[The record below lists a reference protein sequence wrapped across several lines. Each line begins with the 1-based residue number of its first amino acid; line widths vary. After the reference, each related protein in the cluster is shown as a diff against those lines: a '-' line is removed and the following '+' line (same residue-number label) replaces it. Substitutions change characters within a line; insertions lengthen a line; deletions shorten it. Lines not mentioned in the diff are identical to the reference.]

1 MIRARLLAIYLIA
14 VCPLVRG
21 SNTDTRSDSIHII
34 HIDLAIDVS
43 NFSARVMYGQADIL
57 FTAKVN
63 DVNHINLDLLGLKV
77 DSIKSGSNTLK
88 YTYDDSVIAIS
99 LPSPL
104 MAGQQ
109 QTVSVF
115 YHGTPIQMPGD
126 FGGFYWDD
134 EYAFN
139 IGVSFLAEPH
149 NYGKVWFPCF
159 DNFVERSTF
168 HFAVNTDSTR
178 RALCNGNQDSM
189 TVNADATR
197 TWYWTMSDPIPPY
210 LASMSVSDY
219 AVLKGSYKGLKG
231 ITPIWLAARASDT
244 INLKQSFIHLKDALS
259 IFEKRFGPYPFSRV
273 GYCLVPFSA
282 GAMEH
287 ATNIS
292 YMLPLVNG
300 NTAYENVMA
309 HELSHHWFG
318 DMVTCD
324 NENEMWLNE
333 GWAKYCEEIFFEG
346 LYGKDNYK
354 TNVRDNHEEV
364 IRMAHI
370 ADSTYL
376 APSGIASKYTY
387 SNYSIYEKGADRIH
401 TLRGYMGD
409 SLFFSC
415 VKSYLSKYKFKD
427 VNSYTMRDYLVSC
440 TGLKRINDFFADW
453 IFDGGFPDFSI
464 EHSLIMNT
472 GGKYDVRL
480 SIRQQS
486 DHTSHYFN
494 HVPLEI
500 AFFDATGKKT
510 VTVANVSGSFTE
522 YFTTLPFYPVY
533 IALDFDEKI
542 SDAVT
547 DQWFKMAG
555 SDHEYEFG
563 VAKMSVDLIQSTD
576 TSLVRVEHHWVAPDA
591 SKNIIPGLHLS
602 DYRYWNVDGI
612 WSPDFQASATINYN
626 GLNSGQG
633 YLDKS
638 LITNREDSLV
648 LMYRPDAESVWQI
661 DSDAVRNTGRNV
673 TDKIGSIRINNLQ
686 KGQYAL
692 AIYDAKKTD
701 KPQESADCPPLTVLD
716 IDPVA
721 EGFKAYANPV
731 NGDELNVVILDHNE
745 YTRCI
750 MMNMIGEK
758 VMDRPLKAG
767 QNKFIVYLNG
777 LPRGTYMINLIDKDN
792 KHISKKIQKTN

>member
-1 MIRARLLAIYLIA
+1 
-14 VCPLVRG
+14 
-21 SNTDTRSDSIHII
+21 
-34 HIDLAIDVS
+34 
-43 NFSARVMYGQADIL
+43 MYGHADIS
-57 FTAKVN
+57 FVPKVN
-63 DVNHINLDLLGLKV
+63 NVNYIKLDLLELKV
-77 DSIKSGSNTLK
+77 DSVKSGSSPLK

-99 LPSPL
+99 LSDSVVT
-104 MAGQQ
+104 GRQ
-109 QTVSVF
+109 QTISVF

-134 EYAFN
+134 LYAFN

-168 HFAVNTDSTR
+168 HFAITTDSTR
-178 RALCNGNQDSM
+178 RAFCNGHQDSM
-189 TVNADATR
+189 TINSNGSK

-210 LASMSVSDY
+210 LVSMTVSDY
-219 AVLKGSYKGLKG
+219 VLLEDSYKGING
-231 ITPIWLAARASDT
+231 IIPISLAARATDSL
-244 INLKQSFIHLKDALS
+244 NLKRSFVHLKDALA
-259 IFEKRFGPYPFSRV
+259 IFEKRFGPYPFNRV

-324 NENEMWLNE
+324 DESEMWLNE

-370 ADSTYL
+370 ADSAYY
-376 APSGIASKYTY
+376 AVSGIPSRYTY

-401 TLRGYMGD
+401 TLRSYMGD

-415 VKSYLSKYKFKD
+415 IKSYLAKYKFKD

-440 TGLKRINDFFADW
+440 SGLKRINDFFADW

-464 EHSLIMNT
+464 EHTLIMNT
-472 GGKYDVRL
+472 GSKYDVRI
-480 SIRQQS
+480 SIRQRS

-494 HVPLEI
+494 HVPLEV
-500 AFFDATGKKT
+500 AFFDASGRKT
-510 VTVANVSGSFTE
+510 VTVANVSGSCTE
-522 YFTTLPFYPVY
+522 YFTTLSFYPVY
-533 IALDFDEKI
+533 IALDFDEKL

-555 SDHEYEFG
+555 IEHEYEFG

-576 TSLVRVEHHWVAPDA
+576 SSLVRVEHHWVAPDA
-591 SKNIIPGLHLS
+591 SKNVIPGLHLS
-602 DYRYWNVDGI
+602 DYRYWNVDGV
-612 WSPDFQASATINYN
+612 WSSDFKASAIINYN
-626 GLNSGQG
+626 GPNSMQG
-633 YLDKS
+633 HLDKS

-661 DSDAVRNTGRNV
+661 DSNAVLNTGINV
-673 TDKIGSIRINNLQ
+673 NDKIGSFRIKNLQ

-692 AIYDAKKTD
+692 AIYDASKTD
-701 KPQESADCPPLTVLD
+701 IPQDTSGCPPLTVVDLD
-716 IDPVA
+716 PLV
-721 EGFKAYANPV
+721 EGFKTYPNPV
-731 NGDELNVVILDHNE
+731 HADELNVEIKGSSE
-745 YTRCI
+745 YTRGV
-750 MMNMIGEK
+750 MTNTIGET
-758 VMDRPLKAG
+758 VMDRPLKEG
-767 QNKFIVYLNG
+767 QNKFIIYMNG
-777 LPRGTYMINLIDKDN
+777 LPRGTYMISLIDKDN
-792 KHISKKIQKTN
+792 KQISKRIQKTN